1 MIISYENCQYDLASQ
16 SSYNTA
22 QTHALCY
29 KQTFSLFA
37 KSHLSVLAR
46 TCVSVRSLAGSR
58 DELISFLNTNQRSLL
73 QITKSIRSLMQIMTI
88 QCART
93 SSMRIGCS
101 TSARATTWPCCKK
114 CEAMTSCSKPCSIS
128 GWAPGIFT
136 TSHVQNVGKDS
147 WLPLC
152 AALHFLRRYRCFLER
167 SRAA

>member
-58 DELISFLNTNQRSLL
+58 DEPISFLNTNQRSLL

-101 TSARATTWPCCKK
+101 TSARGDNAGTCAGWRSPAGELATMASFSVGPPFDPWRP
-114 CEAMTSCSKPCSIS
+114 MTSIA
-128 GWAPGIFT
+128 WAWV
-136 TSHVQNVGKDS
+136 SLD
-147 WLPLC
+147 
-152 AALHFLRRYRCFLER
+152 
-167 SRAA
+167 